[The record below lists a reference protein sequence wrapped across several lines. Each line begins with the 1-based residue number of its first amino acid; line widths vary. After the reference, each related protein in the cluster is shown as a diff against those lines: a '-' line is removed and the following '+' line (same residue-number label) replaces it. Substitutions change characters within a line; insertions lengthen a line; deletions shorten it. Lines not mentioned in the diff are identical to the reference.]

1 MLELNSRHV
10 GKVTTPTSAR
20 NMDSV
25 VVANLVLDTTCGQE
39 LHHAAGLLWGMPPAR
54 VNTHALPF
62 TNMMGDSRGSGEGS
76 LATLKTFRALKMF
89 GLSQHFCVGGT
100 GIP

>member
-39 LHHAAGLLWGMPPAR
+39 LHHAAGLLLGY
-54 VNTHALPF
+54 
-62 TNMMGDSRGSGEGS
+62 
-76 LATLKTFRALKMF
+76 ATSTCQY
-89 GLSQHFCVGGT
+89 SCTPIYEHDGGQ
-100 GIP
+100 